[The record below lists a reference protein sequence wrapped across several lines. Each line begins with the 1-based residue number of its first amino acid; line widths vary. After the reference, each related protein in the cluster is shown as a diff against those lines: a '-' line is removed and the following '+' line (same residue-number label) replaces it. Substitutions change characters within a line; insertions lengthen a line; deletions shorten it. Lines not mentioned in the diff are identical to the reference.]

1 MEGEFSMSKSANKDT
16 RLIFRLSPHDR
27 ASVISK
33 ARRAKISVSDFCRK
47 SVISAEV
54 RYIEGLPNIV
64 YELNKIGTNINQIA
78 VAANQG
84 RDVSKTIPAIQARLS
99 ETLNHIDRA
108 IGGDDDSDC
117 QAD

>member
-1 MEGEFSMSKSANKDT
+1 MSKSANKDT

-47 SVISAEV
+47 AVTEADV
-54 RYIEGLPNIV
+54 KYIEGLPKLI
-64 YELNKIGTNINQIA
+64 YELNKIGTNLNQIA
-78 VAANQG
+78 VGSNQG
-84 RDVSKTIPAIQARLS
+84 RDVSGTLPAMEMRLS
-99 ETLNHIDRA
+99 RTLDKIDIV
-108 IGGDDDSDC
+108 IGGEDDSDC